1 MDRDA
6 VHLLVFELDGQF
18 YGVDVDQVEAIVAG
32 ERTDGFCSYEGQ
44 DVPVHDLARWI
55 GLDRPDPS
63 PRPSVVSSPRPSVVP
78 SPQPSAVETGETGKR
93 LSMAVSRVLLSR
105 SSGTLQGFA
114 VDTPKNIVTLGVAD
128 LFPIPNLIQRVLGP
142 TPLWGVGRSP
152 GGLLLLVDL
161 ARRGT
166 R

>member
-32 ERTDGFCSYEGQ
+32 ECTDGICSYEGE
-44 DVPVHDLARWI
+44 DVPVRDLARWI

-63 PRPSVVSSPRPSVVP
+63 PRPSVVSSP
-78 SPQPSAVETGETGKR
+78 QPSAVETGETGKR
-93 LSMAVSRVLLSR
+93 PSVAVSRVLLSR
-105 SSGTLQGFA
+105 SSGTLQGFLA
-114 VDTPKNIVTLGVAD
+114 DTPRNIVTLGVAD

>member
-1 MDRDA
+1 MDKDT
-6 VHLLVFELDGQF
+6 VHLLVFELGGQF

-32 ERTDGFCSYEGQ
+32 ECTDGFFSYEGE

-55 GLDRPDPS
+55 GLDRPDPL
-63 PRPSVVSSPRPSVVP
+63 PSISSPVLP
-78 SPQPSAVETGETGKR
+78 SPQPSAVETGER
-93 LSMAVSRVLLSR
+93 PSVAVSRVLLSR
-105 SSGTLQGFA
+105 SSGTLQGFVA
-114 VDTPKNIVTLGVAD
+114 DTPKNIVTLGVAD
-128 LFPIPNLIQRVLGP
+128 IFPIPNLIQRVLGP

>member
-1 MDRDA
+1 MDRDT

-32 ERTDGFCSYEGQ
+32 ECSDGICSYEGE

-55 GLDRPDPS
+55 GLDQPNPS
-63 PRPSVVSSPRPSVVP
+63 S
-78 SPQPSAVETGETGKR
+78 QPLAVETGETGKR
-93 LSMAVSRVLLSR
+93 PSVAVSRVLLSR
-105 SSGTLQGFA
+105 SSGTLQGFVA
-114 VDTPKNIVTLGVAD
+114 DTPKNIVTLGVAD
-128 LFPIPNLIQRVLGP
+128 IFPIPNLIQRVLEP